1 MTTRCWRHPAEG
13 GAREKGEHVL
23 TNGDRHRKRH
33 DDPARGVTPSS
44 PENER
49 KRAVAMTKRIYKK
62 AMMVGRATTLTV
74 GLAIILALTIGLA
87 STALAGTGTG
97 ARFQPG
103 QTNTV
108 NAVTKLVGTVAGP
121 SLQVDNNSADAGA
134 TALDLKV
141 EPGQAPMRVG
151 KDSSD
156 FLGAD
161 RFGALPQSYGHE
173 GLGTPPDECMLG
185 EVRLFAGTRAPNGW
199 AWADGELVPIQG
211 NAQLFSL
218 LGTQYGGD
226 GQSTFA
232 LPDMRGIEP
241 DGTRYIICHT
251 GVFPQST

>member
-1 MTTRCWRHPAEG
+1 
-13 GAREKGEHVL
+13 
-23 TNGDRHRKRH
+23 
-33 DDPARGVTPSS
+33 
-44 PENER
+44 
-49 KRAVAMTKRIYKK
+49 MTKRIYKK

-97 ARFQPG
+97 ARFQLG

-141 EPGQAPMRVG
+141 EPGKAPMRVDSDTKVANLNADKIDG

>member
-1 MTTRCWRHPAEG
+1 
-13 GAREKGEHVL
+13 
-23 TNGDRHRKRH
+23 
-33 DDPARGVTPSS
+33 
-44 PENER
+44 
-49 KRAVAMTKRIYKK
+49 MTKRIYKK

-141 EPGQAPMRVG
+141 EPGKAPMRVDSDTKVANLNADKIDG